1 LDYGVEHRLYQCY
14 NAEAAG
20 HRPSKQLDASS
31 ARRVCGRF
39 GPSAPYSRSFSSEI
53 EQRALRSEGW
63 EMSDRTDVSGDGATG
78 GFQHFLGGLRVLEI
92 GNELGEYCGKVLAGL
107 GADVVRVERP
117 GGDETRTYGPF
128 YKDEPHPDRSLY
140 FWHYNLGKRSVV
152 LDLDRESDLH
162 ELTRLIETVDV
173 VVDSRP
179 RSYLSHYG
187 LDFESLRVAN
197 PGLIWARISPF
208 GDDGPWADYQASDLV
223 QLALGGIM
231 DNCGYDPDPRGVYDT
246 PPIAPQMWQS
256 YQLAGEL
263 TVISILGAL
272 HYRLSTGEGQRL
284 STSVHEV
291 VSSNTENDT
300 PNWIYLAQ
308 KHRRQT
314 CRNSM
319 PFNSD
324 LPSIALTK
332 DGRWLLP
339 YRTYAGTGGS
349 VVVDGNSGT
358 AQLLRDYGMQA
369 EIDDPNAT
377 VTPERLT
384 ELTDKLI
391 SRLLYDRDL
400 WREGQ
405 NYGMPWAPIRKP
417 EENIDDEHW
426 RMRDAFFEVRH
437 DELDESFVYTGAKWV
452 TEGLEWRRGP
462 RPPLVGEHTVEVLE
476 EWAKPAAPHV
486 RAHVSDRA
494 TQSALVSKRGKPF
507 ALSDIRV
514 IDLSWMLASA
524 GAGRYLSALGA
535 EVIKVEHE
543 SRFDG
548 LRVANVALC
557 PPGGREE
564 REAATGPID
573 LPEVTSPNR
582 TGFFME
588 INSGKLGM
596 SLNLKHPEG
605 RKVLEDLIRDADMIV
620 EGFSPGTMIRLGL
633 GYEQLKALNPS
644 IIYVQQSGLGEL
656 GTYGRARTYWP
667 TAQALSGISDMSGL
681 PEPFPPAGIGYSYLD
696 WFGAYNMAQAMMAAL
711 YRRDVTGE
719 GCHIDASQ
727 GGTGVYLT
735 GTSILD
741 YSVNGRKWSRYGNRS
756 PYKPAAPSAAF
767 RTQGEDSWIAISA
780 FTEEQWRSLVGI
792 LGLDSLAGDER
803 FATLAQRLAHQD
815 ELEAAIGSATLRW
828 NGFELMEELQ
838 RNHIPAGVCQ
848 TAQQRVEED
857 PQLKHLG
864 WLTELNQSEIGRWPV
879 REYPVKFSETPA
891 YIGGRLDRS
900 GPNYAEDN
908 EYVLRDI
915 LGKSPEEIQ
924 AMRDSGAL

>member
-1 LDYGVEHRLYQCY
+1 MERSTRCIARLD
-14 NAEAAG
+14 
-20 HRPSKQLDASS
+20 
-31 ARRVCGRF
+31 
-39 GPSAPYSRSFSSEI
+39 
-53 EQRALRSEGW
+53 
-63 EMSDRTDVSGDGATG
+63 MSDQLQASGSGPAKE
-78 GFQHFLGGLRVLEI
+78 FQYFLGGLRVLEI

-117 GGDETRTYGPF
+117 GGEETRSYGPF
-128 YKDEPHPDRSLY
+128 HRDEPHPDRSLY

-152 LDLDRESDLH
+152 LDLDSASGQD
-162 ELTRLIETVDV
+162 ELTRLLEGADV
-173 VVDSRP
+173 VIDSRP
-179 RSYLSHYG
+179 RGYFAERG
-187 LDFESLRVAN
+187 LDFESLRATN
-197 PGLIWARISPF
+197 PGLIWARITPF
-208 GDDGPWADYQASDLV
+208 GDDGPWADYAASDLV

-263 TVISILGAL
+263 TAISILGAL
-272 HYRLSTGEGQRL
+272 HYRLSSGRGQEL

-369 EIDDPNAT
+369 EIDDPNAM

-391 SRLLYDRDL
+391 SRVLYDRDL

-417 EENIDDEHW
+417 EENVDDEHW
-426 RMRDAFFEVRH
+426 KMRDAFFEVYH
-437 DELDESFVYTGAKWV
+437 DELGESFTYTGAKWV
-452 TEGLEWRRGP
+452 TEGLPWRHGP
-462 RPPLVGEHTVEVLE
+462 RPPLVGEHTDEVLK
-476 EWAKPAAPHV
+476 EWAKPSERHTRV
-486 RAHVSDRA
+486 HVSERSEQPPL
-494 TQSALVSKRGKPF
+494 TSRHGKPF
-507 ALSDIRV
+507 ALSDVRV

-524 GAGRYLSALGA
+524 GAGRYLAAMGA

-557 PPGGREE
+557 PLGGRAE
-564 REAATGPID
+564 REAATGPIE

-605 RKVLEDLIRDADMIV
+605 RKALEDLIRDADMIV

-633 GYEQLKALNPS
+633 GYEELKALNPS

-656 GTYGRARTYWP
+656 GTYGRARTYGP

-696 WFGAYNMAQAMMAAL
+696 WFGAYNMAQAMLAAL

-735 GTSILD
+735 GTTILD
-741 YSVNGRKWSRYGNRS
+741 YSVNGRRWSRFGNRS
-756 PYKPAAPSAAF
+756 PYKPAAPSGAF
-767 RTQGEDSWIAISA
+767 RTLGDDRWIAISS
-780 FTEEQWRSLVGI
+780 FTEQHWRSLVDV
-792 LGLDSLAGDER
+792 LGLEATASDGR
-803 FATLAQRLAHQD
+803 FSTLEQRLAHQD
-815 ELEAAIGSATLRW
+815 DLEAAVDEATQKW
-828 NGFELMEELQ
+828 DGFELMAELQ
-838 RNHIPAGVCQ
+838 RRHVPAGVVQ
-848 TAQQRVEED
+848 TAEERVEQD

-864 WLTELNQSEIGRWPV
+864 WLTELNQTEIGRWPV
-879 REYPVKFSETPA
+879 REHPVKLSETPA

-908 EYVLRDI
+908 DYVLGDI
-915 LGKSPEEIQ
+915 LKKSQEEIQ
-924 AMRDSGAL
+924 EMRDSGAI